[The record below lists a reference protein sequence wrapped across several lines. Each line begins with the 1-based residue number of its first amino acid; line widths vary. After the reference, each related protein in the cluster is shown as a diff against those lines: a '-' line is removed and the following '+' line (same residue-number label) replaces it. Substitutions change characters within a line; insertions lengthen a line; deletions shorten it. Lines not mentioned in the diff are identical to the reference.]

1 MSDFTVS
8 VASEAGFLRVNG
20 SGPANLANLCGLA
33 SLGATVAHRS
43 GQTRVLVDLRDTEP
57 QLTFTDH
64 MQLGAHF
71 AHEFRHAERVATVVQ
86 PRDRVGTSE
95 KAAQRSGL
103 TLQTFTDAAAAMEWL
118 APGSSPAP

>member
-8 VASEAGFLRVNG
+8 VASESGVLRVRG

-43 GQTRVLVDLRDTEP
+43 GLTRILVDLRDTQPE
-57 QLTFTDH
+57 LSFTDH
-64 MQLGAHF
+64 MQLGTHF

-103 TLQTFTDAAAAMEWL
+103 ALQTFTDVALAQEWL
-118 APGSSPAP
+118 APGSPPAP